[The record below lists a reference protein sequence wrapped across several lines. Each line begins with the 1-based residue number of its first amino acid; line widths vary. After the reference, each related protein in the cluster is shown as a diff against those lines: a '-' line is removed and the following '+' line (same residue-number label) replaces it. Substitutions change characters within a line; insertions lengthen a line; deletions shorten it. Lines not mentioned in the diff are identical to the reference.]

1 MDTLSSTRS
10 QLIIKQYQRNFS
22 FIKKFA
28 AATLG
33 IIIGLWVIIK
43 IIRWINNNEQDNKEF
58 RLYTQIGNSIV
69 ANGLYIPDQPFDL
82 AWFQAHI
89 IWWWYNQ
96 IENKHIG
103 KNNFLSYKGV
113 ALPQHITADIT
124 NEYMAWNDEQKINSY
139 VEKFII
145 IDKGLLQNNIWTWN
159 ITPIQTSL
167 IKTFKLDCLNSSLV
181 VQHDFCD
188 YNLNQFATQAY
199 KYDLSF
205 DFIWLDHIVKYI
217 DKQETRNNLCNS
229 IMKYQL
235 LSKNFDPRLE
245 SILNSCDATII
256 KKQYEIKQWNAIQ
269 KELQGILSNEIYDDI
284 LWNQFKLSSS
294 MQIIQN
300 QLSDDKIDIDFLKSY
315 YSYVYRFL
323 QSNNSDTFSI
333 NLIYKYHNQYLLPWL
348 IRLLKI
354 VNVDTTIDLQ
364 NLIDTFDTLNNGD
377 NVNLIGLRYRVN
389 PELILPTDYASTH
402 LPLES
407 TTKVEISWSVSSGVD
422 NGTINQ
428 LIWAVDIS
436 INQWLQTGLV
446 QESTTWI
453 NNQNQGN
460 TASNEVAQGSKTGN
474 TSTTNENNSTSIVA
488 YNPNTSSQED
498 DLNSY
503 KPKPITTYAPSNS
516 ENKEKAIVSDR
527 LLNHLG
533 IKPDIII
540 SKWTR
545 YFIEWNYKWFTFS
558 ALLDKDNDRKLS
570 PIYVKIDN
578 TRTIIPDLILY
589 LMDYD
594 RYSQVKFLKNPE
606 SYIRQ
611 ATQ

>member
-1 MDTLSSTRS
+1 METTTSTRS
-10 QLIIKQYQRNFS
+10 QLIIAQYQRNFS

-28 AATLG
+28 AATIGSILG
-33 IIIGLWVIIK
+33 LWIIIKTIGWVDDITQ
-43 IIRWINNNEQDNKEF
+43 NNKEF
-58 RLYTQIGNSIV
+58 NLYTQSGNAIIT
-69 ANGLYIPDQPFDL
+69 NGLYIPDQPFDL

-89 IWWWYNQ
+89 VWWWYNQ

-103 KNNFLSYKGV
+103 KNNLLSYKGV
-113 ALPQHITADIT
+113 ALPQHITTDIT
-124 NEYMAWNDEQKINSY
+124 NEYMVWNDEQKTNSY
-139 VEKFII
+139 IESFIL
-145 IDKGLLQNNIWTWN
+145 IDTGLLHNNISTWHSAL
-159 ITPIQTSL
+159 IQTSL

-205 DFIWLDHIVKYI
+205 DFVWLDYIAKYI
-217 DKQETRNNLCNS
+217 DKQEIRNNLCNS

-245 SILNSCDATII
+245 SILNSCDTTIT
-256 KKQYEIKQWNAIQ
+256 KKQYEIKQRNTIQ
-269 KELQGILSNEIYDDI
+269 KELLGVLSSDIYNDT

-315 YSYVYRFL
+315 YSYVYKFL
-323 QSNNSDTFSI
+323 QSNNSDTFSV

-407 TTKVEISWSVSSGVD
+407 TTKVEISWSISSGVD

-428 LIWAVDIS
+428 LIWAVDLS

-446 QESTTWI
+446 QESTTWTI
-453 NNQNQGN
+453 DLNQSNSTN
-460 TASNEVAQGSKTGN
+460 NEVTQATGS
-474 TSTTNENNSTSIVA
+474 TSTTNQNNSTSIVA
-488 YNPNTSSQED
+488 YKPNITSQED

-503 KPKPITTYAPSNS
+503 KPKPVTTYAPNNS
-516 ENKEKAIVSDR
+516 ENKDKAIVSDR

-540 SKWTR
+540 SKWNR
-545 YFIEWNYKWFTFS
+545 YFIEWDYKWFTFS

-578 TRTIIPDLILY
+578 IRTIIPDLVLY